1 MKKMIWG
8 VLLAASVMACQDSET
23 TSNDNDFT
31 GNETVYALAAGSEYN
46 IDGTVTMKEKKDG
59 STLISVTLTGTEGN
73 LEFPVHIHLGDVA
86 TDGAD
91 VYALLNPVVGTVGSS
106 ETLLTKAADESTVT
120 YKQLIA
126 LNACLKVHLSATGEN
141 KNIILAAGNI
151 GTAASSATGRQEIAP
166 CKSE

>member
-8 VLLAASVMACQDSET
+8 VLMAACVMACQDSET

-31 GNETVYALAAGSEYN
+31 GNETVYALTAGSEYN
-46 IDGTVTMKEKKDG
+46 IDGTVTLKEKKNG
-59 STLISVTLTGTEGN
+59 STLISVTLSGTEGN

-86 TDGAD
+86 TDGAT
-91 VYALLNPVVGTVGSS
+91 VYAQLTPVTGTTGKS
-106 ETLLTKAADESTVT
+106 ETLLTTAADESTVT

-151 GTAASSATGRQEIAP
+151 GTAATAANGRQEIAP